1 MDIHA
6 GILNSILNFQKIIN
20 ATDIDK
26 IRVIKNNG
34 KPIKFNKKSIKVLK
48 ESQLLTF
55 TCLRILLGDL

>member
-20 ATDIDK
+20 TVDIDK

-34 KPIKFNKKSIKVLK
+34 EPIKFNKKRIKELK

>member
-34 KPIKFNKKSIKVLK
+34 KPIKFNKKRIKELK

-55 TCLRILLGDL
+55 TCLRILLGDS